1 MAWLANVE
9 LVRETRCVG
18 SAESRWVL
26 KMKVLTRS
34 PTTVWVF
41 ACVWGAW
48 PSKERSDEAKWR
60 RLASPGFEG
69 EIDGGKVRLWR

>member
-1 MAWLANVE
+1 MGFENE
-9 LVRETRCVG
+9 GPDKESRDCVG
-18 SAESRWVL
+18 VCL
-26 KMKVLTRS
+26 
-34 PTTVWVF
+34 
-41 ACVWGAW
+41 CVGAW